1 MAIKEYLPINLIT
14 IKKEDLK
21 DYIDKR
27 QKELIRKIGFKDV
40 TPTEREKK
48 QGPTTV
54 TGTISFLGN
63 GEVEQIKP
71 EQRSGQTN
79 NAHR

>member
-1 MAIKEYLPINLIT
+1 M
-14 IKKEDLK
+14 EDLK

-27 QKELIRKIGFKDV
+27 QKELIREIGFKDV

-54 TGTISFLGN
+54 TGAISFLGN
-63 GEVEQIKP
+63 EEVEQIKARAK
-71 EQRSGQTN
+71 EWADKQCSQMKKDK
-79 NAHR
+79 

>member
-1 MAIKEYLPINLIT
+1 MPINLIT
-14 IKKEDLK
+14 INKEDLK

-63 GEVEQIKP
+63 GEVEQIKARAK
-71 EQRSGQTN
+71 EWADKQCSQMKKDK
-79 NAHR
+79 

>member
-1 MAIKEYLPINLIT
+1 M
-14 IKKEDLK
+14 EDLK

-27 QKELIRKIGFKDV
+27 QKELIREIGFKDV

-54 TGTISFLGN
+54 TGAISFLGN
-63 GEVEQIKP
+63 GEVEQIKARAK
-71 EQRSGQTN
+71 EWADKQRSQMKKDK
-79 NAHR
+79 

>member
-1 MAIKEYLPINLIT
+1 M
-14 IKKEDLK
+14 EDLK

-27 QKELIRKIGFKDV
+27 QKELIREIGFKDV

-54 TGTISFLGN
+54 TVTISFLGN
-63 GEVEQIKP
+63 GEVEQIKARAK
-71 EQRSGQTN
+71 EWADKQRSQMKKDK
-79 NAHR
+79 

>member
-1 MAIKEYLPINLIT
+1 M
-14 IKKEDLK
+14 EDLK

-48 QGPTTV
+48 QVPTTV

-63 GEVEQIKP
+63 GEVEQIKARAK
-71 EQRSGQTN
+71 EWADKQRSQMKKDK
-79 NAHR
+79 

>member
-1 MAIKEYLPINLIT
+1 MPINLIT

-63 GEVEQIKP
+63 GEVEQIKARAK
-71 EQRSGQTN
+71 EWADNQRSQMKKDK
-79 NAHR
+79 